1 MGKSVVLLTLLF
13 VGYAAA
19 GSASWSEDISVHN
32 NQAVTGIHYSQHESS
47 VNAARRAAAERLQ
60 QAAALVAA
68 SAPGPCD
75 TLCYNGYTAD
85 AGDVE
90 TIGQGIVGFTST
102 GTAAG
107 GAVSGASQKYSSSSR
122 VHESSVQNVHTAV
135 PVPVPVPVYPATA
148 TGSRSS
154 FSSSSSSRHH
164 TASQVAQP
172 VLGQQQQLY
181 ATHGLEHGRTH
192 SNVVAA
198 GGVREGT
205 YIQPVVYPVIAPVT
219 HSTSQ
224 SSYGRSS
231 SVINQRPAT
240 ETVYVQVPVV
250 DTAAVSSNSNFNTR
264 SSYVASSDQQQQ
276 QVQPSHYSNAAST
289 GYANRNEYAS
299 QHQDQQYR
307 RYPAK
312 STTYVLYSKPSVP
325 VGTYYAPSRSH
336 VEESASTTYD
346 ASGRVVNLAGAQRT
360 LNERTDEQR
369 TQRVHD
375 NVGRVLV
382 ETGAPLGETYGDE
395 VDSYVDRSDQQHSL
409 RVASGAASG
418 SQRTEH
424 QQQQHQYVRTG
435 SYVPTAPV
443 QHTAGTASSQQSRY
457 SSSAH
462 ATESQRRQSYQ
473 PVVHVDTPLVTH
485 GAAGAGSSVATSEY
499 ESTLE
504 QRRQSSGGYVPIV
517 AQPVASG
524 VASSSSSNRY
534 QSAHEQRSTNTLAS
548 GASTAGNAGS
558 GYYNGGV
565 GASGYGTQYAAKTSS
580 AQHSSSSSSS
590 SSGGRY
596 SKAGSPSLQYYPITN
611 DEMGRRFGGVG
622 GSATGLGAN
631 ADLEGIMSETELLAR
646 EQAQNV
652 HNGAVTG
659 SGTIDL
665 ESHREEDGL
674 GRLPGGF
681 QKTKSWSSSSKWAS
695 EQRYGSD
702 GKPKTYSMLST
713 AESEKHNIN
722 GKTTGYKAAT
732 TTLEDD
738 GKVSTYS
745 LHTA

>member
-1 MGKSVVLLTLLF
+1 MGKSVVLLTLLY

-19 GSASWSEDISVHN
+19 ASASWSEDISVHN

-60 QAAALVAA
+60 QHQAASLVAA

-75 TLCYNGYTAD
+75 TLCYNGYAAD
-85 AGDVE
+85 ASDVE

-102 GTAAG
+102 GTAG
-107 GAVSGASQKYSSSSR
+107 GAVSGASQKYSSSSSR
-122 VHESSVQNVHTAV
+122 VHESTVQNVHGAV
-135 PVPVPVPVYPATA
+135 PIVYPATS

-164 TASQVAQP
+164 AASQVAQP
-172 VLGQQQQLY
+172 VLGQQLY
-181 ATHGLEHGRTH
+181 ASQGLEHGRTH

-205 YIQPVVYPVIAPVT
+205 YIQPVVYPVIAPIT
-219 HSTSQ
+219 HTSQ
-224 SSYGRSS
+224 STYGRSS
-231 SVINQRPAT
+231 TVVNQRPAT
-240 ETVYVQVPVV
+240 ETVYVQVPVF
-250 DTAAVSSNSNFNTR
+250 DTASVSNSNFNTR

-276 QVQPSHYSNAAST
+276 VQPSSYSNAATT
-289 GYANRNEYAS
+289 GYTNRNEYAS
-299 QHQDQQYR
+299 QQDQQYR

-312 STTYVLYSKPSVP
+312 GTTYVLYSKPLAP

-336 VEESASTTYD
+336 VEDSASSTYD
-346 ASGRVVNLAGAQRT
+346 ASGRVVNLAGPQRT
-360 LNERTDEQR
+360 LTERTDEQR
-369 TQRVHD
+369 TQRVQSVHE
-375 NVGRVLV
+375 NVGRVLPD
-382 ETGAPLGETYGDE
+382 TGAPLEDTYGDE
-395 VDSYVDRSDQQHSL
+395 VDSYGTVDRSDQHSL
-409 RVASGAASG
+409 RVATGTASS
-418 SQRTEH
+418 SQRAEH
-424 QQQQHQYVRTG
+424 QQHQHQQQHQQQQQQQHQYVRTG
-435 SYVPTAPV
+435 SYVPIAP
-443 QHTAGTASSQQSRY
+443 TGTASSQSRY

-462 ATESQRRQSYQ
+462 STESQRRQTYQ
-473 PVVHVDTPLVTH
+473 PVVHLDTPLVSH
-485 GAAGAGSSVATSEY
+485 GVAGAGSSVDSSQY

-504 QRRQSSGGYVPIV
+504 QRRQSSAGYVPVV
-517 AQPVASG
+517 AQPVPSG
-524 VASSSSSNRY
+524 VSSSSNRY
-534 QSAHEQRSTNTLAS
+534 QSAHEQRSNTL
-548 GASTAGNAGS
+548 TAGTTGNPG
-558 GYYNGGV
+558 GYYNGAV
-565 GASGYGTQYAAKTSS
+565 GTGGGYGSQYAAKTSS
-580 AQHSSSSSSS
+580 AHSSSSSSS
-590 SSGGRY
+590 NRY
-596 SKAGSPSLQYYPITN
+596 NKAGSSNLQYYPITN

-622 GSATGLGAN
+622 GSTTGLGAN

-665 ESHREEDGL
+665 ESQRDEDGL

>member
-1 MGKSVVLLTLLF
+1 MGKSVVLLTLLYI
-13 VGYAAA
+13 GYAVA

-60 QAAALVAA
+60 QQQAASLVAA

-75 TLCYNGYTAD
+75 TLCYNGYAAD
-85 AGDVE
+85 ASDVE
-90 TIGQGIVGFTST
+90 TIGQGIVGFTLT
-102 GTAAG
+102 GTAG
-107 GAVSGASQKYSSSSR
+107 GAVSGASQKYSSSSSR
-122 VHESSVQNVHTAV
+122 VHESTVQNVHAAV
-135 PVPVPVPVYPATA
+135 PIVYPATS

-172 VLGQQQQLY
+172 VVGQQLY
-181 ATHGLEHGRTH
+181 ASQGLEHGRTH

-205 YIQPVVYPVIAPVT
+205 YIQPVVYPVIAPIT
-219 HSTSQ
+219 HSSQ
-224 SSYGRSS
+224 STYGRSS
-231 SVINQRPAT
+231 TVVNQRPAT

-250 DTAAVSSNSNFNTR
+250 DSAAVSNSNFNTR

-276 QVQPSHYSNAAST
+276 VQPALYSNAGTT
-289 GYANRNEYAS
+289 GYTNRNEYTS
-299 QHQDQQYR
+299 HQDQQYR

-312 STTYVLYSKPSVP
+312 GTTYVLYSKPLAP
-325 VGTYYAPSRSH
+325 VATYYAPSRSH
-336 VEESASTTYD
+336 LEDSAATTTYD
-346 ASGRVVNLAGAQRT
+346 ASGRVLNLGGAQRT
-360 LNERTDEQR
+360 LTERTDEQR
-369 TQRVHD
+369 TQRVQSVHE
-375 NVGRVLV
+375 NVGRVV
-382 ETGAPLGETYGDE
+382 PDTGAPLGDTYGDE
-395 VDSYVDRSDQQHSL
+395 VDSYGSVDRSDQHSL
-409 RVASGAASG
+409 RVGSGAAST
-418 SQRTEH
+418 SQRAEH
-424 QQQQHQYVRTG
+424 QQHQHQHQHQQQQQHQYVRTG

-443 QHTAGTASSQQSRY
+443 GTASSQSRY
-457 SSSAH
+457 SSSAQ
-462 ATESQRRQSYQ
+462 ATESQRRQTYQ
-473 PVVHVDTPLVTH
+473 PTAHLDTPLVSH
-485 GAAGAGSSVATSEY
+485 GSTGAGSSVSTSEY

-504 QRRQSSGGYVPIV
+504 QRRQSGGAYVPIV
-517 AQPVASG
+517 APPVTSG
-524 VASSSSSNRY
+524 VSSTSNRY
-534 QSAHEQRSTNTLAS
+534 QSAHEQRSNTLAA
-548 GASTAGNAGS
+548 GTAGNPG

-580 AQHSSSSSSS
+580 AHSSSSSSN
-590 SSGGRY
+590 RY
-596 SKAGSPSLQYYPITN
+596 NKAGSPSLQYYPITN
-611 DEMGRRFGGVG
+611 DEMGRRFGGAG

-665 ESHREEDGL
+665 ENHRDEDGL
-674 GRLPGGF
+674 SRLPGGF
-681 QKTKSWSSSSKWAS
+681 QQNKSWSSSSKWAS

>member
-1 MGKSVVLLTLLF
+1 MGKSVVLLTLLYI
-13 VGYAAA
+13 GYAAA

-75 TLCYNGYTAD
+75 TLCYNGYAAD
-85 AGDVE
+85 ASDVE

-102 GTAAG
+102 GTAG
-107 GAVSGASQKYSSSSR
+107 GAVSGASQKYSSSSSR
-122 VHESSVQNVHTAV
+122 VHESTVQNVHTAV
-135 PVPVPVPVYPATA
+135 PVAVPVPVPVYPATA

-164 TASQVAQP
+164 SASQVAQP
-172 VLGQQQQLY
+172 VPLGQQLY
-181 ATHGLEHGRTH
+181 ASHGLEHGRTH

-198 GGVREGT
+198 GGGVREGT

-224 SSYGRSS
+224 STYGRSS
-231 SVINQRPAT
+231 SVVNQRPAT

-250 DTAAVSSNSNFNTR
+250 DSAAVSNSNFNTR

-276 QVQPSHYSNAAST
+276 VQPSLYSNAATT
-289 GYANRNEYAS
+289 GYSNRNEYAS
-299 QHQDQQYR
+299 QQQQDQQYR

-312 STTYVLYSKPSVP
+312 GTTYVLYSKPLAP

-336 VEESASTTYD
+336 VEDSGATTYD

-360 LNERTDEQR
+360 LSERTDEQR
-369 TQRVHD
+369 TQRVQMVHD
-375 NVGRVLV
+375 SVGRVVPVNPV
-382 ETGAPLGETYGDE
+382 EDTYGDE
-395 VDSYVDRSDQQHSL
+395 VDNYGSVDRSDQHSL
-409 RVASGAASG
+409 RVGSGTASAS
-418 SQRTEH
+418 QQQQH
-424 QQQQHQYVRTG
+424 QQQHQYVRTG

-443 QHTAGTASSQQSRY
+443 QQTAGTASSQSRY

-473 PVVHVDTPLVTH
+473 PVVHLDTPVVTH
-485 GAAGAGSSVATSEY
+485 GTAGTGSSVATSEY
-499 ESTLE
+499 ESTVE

-517 AQPVASG
+517 APVASG
-524 VASSSSSNRY
+524 VSSSSNRY
-534 QSAHEQRSTNTLAS
+534 QSAHEQRSNTLAGSAS
-548 GASTAGNAGS
+548 GSPGA
-558 GYYNGGV
+558 YYNGGV
-565 GASGYGTQYAAKTSS
+565 GTAGYGTQYAAKTSS
-580 AQHSSSSSSS
+580 AQHSSSSSN
-590 SSGGRY
+590 RY
-596 SKAGSPSLQYYPITN
+596 SKTGSPSLQYYPITN

-622 GSATGLGAN
+622 GSASGLGAN

-665 ESHREEDGL
+665 EAHRDEDGL

-681 QKTKSWSSSSKWAS
+681 QKTKSWSSQSKWAS

-702 GKPKTYSMLST
+702 GKPKTFSMLST

>member
-1 MGKSVVLLTLLF
+1 MGKSVVLLTLLY

-32 NQAVTGIHYSQHESS
+32 KHYSQHESS

-60 QAAALVAA
+60 QQQAASLVAA

-75 TLCYNGYTAD
+75 TLCYTGYATD
-85 AGDVE
+85 ASDVE

-102 GTAAG
+102 GTAG
-107 GAVSGASQKYSSSSR
+107 GAVSGASQKYSSSSSR
-122 VHESSVQNVHTAV
+122 VHESTVQNVHTAV
-135 PVPVPVPVYPATA
+135 PVPVPVYPATS

-164 TASQVAQP
+164 AASQVAQP
-172 VLGQQQQLY
+172 IVGQQLY
-181 ATHGLEHGRTH
+181 ASQGLDHGRTH

-205 YIQPVVYPVIAPVT
+205 YIQPVVYPVIAPIT
-219 HSTSQ
+219 HTSQ
-224 SSYGRSS
+224 STYGRSS
-231 SVINQRPAT
+231 TVGNQRPGT

-250 DTAAVSSNSNFNTR
+250 DSAAVSNSNFNTR

-276 QVQPSHYSNAAST
+276 QLVQQPSHYSNAATT
-289 GYANRNEYAS
+289 GYANRNEYSS
-299 QHQDQQYR
+299 QQDQQYR

-312 STTYVLYSKPSVP
+312 GTTYVLYSKPLAP

-336 VEESASTTYD
+336 VEEGVATTYD

-360 LNERTDEQR
+360 LTERTDEQR
-369 TQRVHD
+369 TQRVQSVHD
-375 NVGRVLV
+375 NVGRVLPD
-382 ETGAPLGETYGDE
+382 TGAPLGDTYADE
-395 VDSYVDRSDQQHSL
+395 VDSYGSVDRSDQHSL
-409 RVASGAASG
+409 RIASGAPST

-424 QQQQHQYVRTG
+424 QQQQHQQQHQYVRTG

-443 QHTAGTASSQQSRY
+443 QHTAGAASSSQSRY

-462 ATESQRRQSYQ
+462 ATESQRRQTYQ
-473 PVVHVDTPLVTH
+473 PAVHLDTPLVTH
-485 GAAGAGSSVATSEY
+485 GTAGAGSSVATSEY

-524 VASSSSSNRY
+524 VSSSSNRY
-534 QSAHEQRSTNTLAS
+534 QSAHEQRSNTLAAGATS
-548 GASTAGNAGS
+548 GNPG

-565 GASGYGTQYAAKTSS
+565 GAAGYGTQYAAKTSS
-580 AQHSSSSSSS
+580 AHSSSSSSN
-590 SSGGRY
+590 RY

-665 ESHREEDGL
+665 ESHRDDDGL
-674 GRLPGGF
+674 SRLPGGF

-702 GKPKTYSMLST
+702 GKPKTFSMLST